1 MNKGGLEKRLLEM
14 MNQFSRNFGRTEAA
28 TGGVLSEKVFF
39 RNFTKFTG
47 KHLCQNL
54 FFNKLPDLTLS
65 LQFY

>member
-1 MNKGGLEKRLLEM
+1 MNKGGSEKRFLEM

-54 FFNKLPDLTLS
+54 FFNKVAGLTLS
-65 LQFY
+65 LQCY